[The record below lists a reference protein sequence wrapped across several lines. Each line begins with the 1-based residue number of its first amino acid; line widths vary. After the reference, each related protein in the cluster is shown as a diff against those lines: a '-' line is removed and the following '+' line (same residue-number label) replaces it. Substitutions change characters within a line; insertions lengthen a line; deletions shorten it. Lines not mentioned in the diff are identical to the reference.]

1 MTEEYKKRTSRP
13 AGFESLEDYKKRQ
26 FNPRKEMGHGTLK
39 LSPAEQEKYDEQKKR
54 EKERDEAK
62 AKVRSVIGMLDES

>member
-1 MTEEYKKRTSRP
+1 MKLKKELAQT
-13 AGFESLEDYKKRQ
+13 
-26 FNPRKEMGHGTLK
+26 
-39 LSPAEQEKYDEQKKR
+39 